1 MSARLDVDAV
11 VFDAYGT
18 LFDVGSVARRHA
30 ARLGDEWVAFSAL
43 WRRKQLEYTWLR
55 TLIGKYTDF
64 WHVTGE
70 SLDYAL
76 AAHRIANPGLRAALM
91 EQYLALDP
99 YPDVKPVLTALHAA
113 HKKSVVLSNGT
124 ASMLIAA
131 ISTARLAGLM
141 ESPLSVD
148 SVGAFKPQAAVYQ
161 LAVDRLGT
169 PAARIAF
176 VSGNGWDAWSAAAFG
191 FSTVWVNRDD
201 APRERL
207 PDPAP
212 GTIVASLAELP
223 PLLGV

>member
-1 MSARLDVDAV
+1 MSAGLDLDAV

-18 LFDVGSVARRHA
+18 LFDVGSAARHNA
-30 ARLGDEWVAFSAL
+30 ARLGDDWAAFSAL

-55 TLIGKYTDF
+55 TLTGRYTDF

-76 AAHRIANPGLRAALM
+76 AAHRIADPGLRAALM
-91 EQYLALDP
+91 EQYLALDA
-99 YPDVKPVLTALHAA
+99 YPDVKPVLTTLHAA

-124 ASMLIAA
+124 TSMLIAA

-141 ESPLSVD
+141 DSPLSVD
-148 SVGAFKPQAAVYQ
+148 SVGAFKPQATVYQ
-161 LAVDRLGT
+161 HAVDRLGT

-176 VSGNGWDAWSAAAFG
+176 VTGNGWDAWSAAAFG
-191 FSTVWVNRDD
+191 FKTVWVNRDD

-212 GTIVASLAELP
+212 GAIIKSLAELP

>member
-1 MSARLDVDAV
+1 MSVRLDVDAV

-30 ARLGDEWVAFSAL
+30 ARLGDDWAAFSAL

-55 TLIGKYTDF
+55 TLVGKYTDF

-76 AAHRIANPGLRAALM
+76 AAHRIVDPGLRAALM

-99 YPDVKPVLTALHAA
+99 YPDAKPVLTALHAA

-124 ASMLIAA
+124 QSMLIAA

-141 ESPLSVD
+141 ESPLSVE
-148 SVGAFKPQAAVYQ
+148 SVGAFKPHATVYQ
-161 LAVDRLGT
+161 LAVDRLAT

-176 VSGNGWDAWSAAAFG
+176 VSGNGWDAWAATAFG
-191 FSTVWVNRDD
+191 FRTVWINRDE
-201 APRERL
+201 APPERL
-207 PDPAP
+207 PEPAP
-212 GTIVASLAELP
+212 TMVLRNLAELP